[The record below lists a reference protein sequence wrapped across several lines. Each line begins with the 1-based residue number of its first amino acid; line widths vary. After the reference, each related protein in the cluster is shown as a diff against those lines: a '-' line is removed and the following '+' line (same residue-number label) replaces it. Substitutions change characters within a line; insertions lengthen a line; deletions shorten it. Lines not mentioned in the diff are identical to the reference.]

1 MLLKLNKCGVETP
14 KIIFERSKDNLA
26 FLALEYI
33 PNGNFENWELF
44 GEKLA
49 ALHTNKNQ
57 FFGLDYDNYIGYIKK
72 NYFYENF
79 KPTFKIKKTKSRIFI
94 KKKNKFLPTKNYLFF
109 ASGISVLNKNKR
121 LIEFKKDRWIKKSD
135 IVKIDHLEKDYL
147 KIMKLFKSSKY
158 LWGGKTSDG
167 IDCSALIQI
176 YFYYNRIFFPRD
188 TKDQIKFCKRKK
200 DKNLSKGDII
210 FWKGHVGI
218 CLSKSKFIHAYGPKK
233 KVVVMPT
240 KQTIELIDKTANLKV
255 KKVSNIGNY

>member
-1 MLLKLNKCGVETP
+1 MKNNFFFNSSIGNINSEPTNNSETLSQILYGVKFKILNNGKNWV
-14 KIIFERSKDNLA
+14 KIK
-26 FLALEYI
+26 
-33 PNGNFENWELF
+33 
-44 GEKLA
+44 
-49 ALHTNKNQ
+49 TN
-57 FFGLDYDNYIGYIKK
+57 YDNYIGYIKK
-72 NYFYENF
+72 GNFNQNF
-79 KPTFKIKKTKSRIFI
+79 KPTLKIKKIKSRIFI
-94 KKKNKFLPTKNYLFF
+94 RKKNRFLSTKNYLYF
-109 ASGISVLNKNKR
+109 ASGISALNEYKR
-121 LIEFKKDRWIKKSD
+121 LIEFEKNRWIKKSD
-135 IVKIDHLEKDYL
+135 IIKIDHFEKNYI
-147 KIMKLFKSSKY
+147 KIIKLFKSSKY

-200 DKNLSKGDII
+200 GKNLSKGDII

-240 KQTIELIDKTANLKV
+240 KQTIQLIDKTANLKV

>member
-1 MLLKLNKCGVETP
+1 MKNNFFYNFSLGNINAKPSNNSETLSQ
-14 KIIFERSKDNLA
+14 IL
-26 FLALEYI
+26 Y
-33 PNGNFENWELF
+33 
-44 GEKLA
+44 GEKFKVL
-49 ALHTNKNQ
+49 KNQ
-57 FFGLDYDNYIGYIKK
+57 KNWVKIKTNFDNYIGYIKK
-72 NYFYENF
+72 NYFYKNF

-200 DKNLSKGDII
+200 GKDLSKGDIKKGAKI
-210 FWKGHVGI
+210 FK
-218 CLSKSKFIHAYGPKK
+218 
-233 KVVVMPT
+233 T
-240 KQTIELIDKTANLKV
+240 KCSQCHTIEENEQHKQGPNLFIKYEFDY
-255 KKVSNIGNY
+255 NIRDLLNNTDSIEHGNM